1 MQQCQYRVVPE
12 ETTLTYV
19 SAGNLEGG
27 NHTVTDLV
35 VLDFRTDLIDDT
47 TELVTEDITLL

>member
-1 MQQCQYRVVPE
+1 M
-12 ETTLTYV
+12 TYV

-35 VLDFRTDLIDDT
+35 VLDFRTDLVDDT
-47 TELVTEDITLL
+47 AELVTEDVTLLKLDN

>member
-1 MQQCQYRVVPE
+1 MVPE

-35 VLDFRTDLIDDT
+35 VLDFRPDLVDDT